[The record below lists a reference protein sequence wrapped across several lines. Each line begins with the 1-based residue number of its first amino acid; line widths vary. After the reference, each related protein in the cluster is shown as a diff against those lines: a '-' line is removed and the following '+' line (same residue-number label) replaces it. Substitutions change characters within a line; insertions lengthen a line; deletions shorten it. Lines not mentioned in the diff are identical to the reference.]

1 MKFWTQTIQIY
12 NLWDY
17 INENFMNNVFDKI
30 KML

>member
-17 INENFMNNVFDKI
+17 INENFMNTVFDKI